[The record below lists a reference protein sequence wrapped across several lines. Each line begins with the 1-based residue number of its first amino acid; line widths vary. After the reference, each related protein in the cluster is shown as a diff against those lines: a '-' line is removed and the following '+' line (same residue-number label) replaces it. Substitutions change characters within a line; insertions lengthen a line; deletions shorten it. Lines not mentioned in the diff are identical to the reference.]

1 MEQNCNDCKNYW
13 YERDTNVTGCKEED
27 NTNDDMWDGK
37 LNVLFLD
44 LTKRRIKNRKQ
55 KQGSKYLTPCFCV
68 DISFYNSIKQLLI
81 QLLLYRRNN

>member
-37 LNVLFLD
+37 
-44 LTKRRIKNRKQ
+44 IKCPFFRPYEEEDKEWKQ
-55 KQGSKYLTPCFCV
+55 KQILF
-68 DISFYNSIKQLLI
+68 
-81 QLLLYRRNN
+81 